1 MRKIISV
8 FMAIIIGISFFPVF
22 IAFAEDNEI
31 TLEEYSKQLSE
42 LVQTYGIDSLG
53 GADSNLETEFE
64 KIELNRLIVKTYDN
78 NLLKDC
84 GAIAKIEGYDNLHI
98 MQYASKN
105 AAEQAYKYF
114 DSLSNVDFVEYDFL
128 FRDSEI
134 ELEPDAEYVE
144 YNYSKDYLSWGS
156 YTTESN
162 EAVSY
167 SEYLSDDAPEIV
179 VAVIDTGIDADH
191 VFLKDRII
199 NSGVDLIENDN
210 NPDDDNGHGTHVA
223 GIIVDN
229 TAPNV
234 KISGYKILNRFG
246 GGCYSNACAAIDLAV
261 EQNVNIISMS
271 FGWLRDDKMFN
282 ELQNSINVAINNN
295 ISVVVSAGNENFEA
309 LKKCPASNNNVITVA
324 ATTSTNTPWHHSNY
338 GECVDVA
345 APGDMI
351 LSAWPDDSFKEKDG
365 TSMATPFVS
374 AAAAFLKTLDPNF
387 SPETIKSIIKEN
399 VFVPE
404 NWNPDYGTGILDFSE
419 IVDKYIS
426 AQPKIVLNE
435 NNDAVIYSNNTN
447 SVFYYTTTGAKPY
460 VGQANIY
467 KEPIDISGANSIRAI
482 SCEPGKFP
490 SVAAKLKINWTE
502 KITLRYKGTEYV
514 ELPPN
519 KGITFCYSNNP
530 DVVTVD
536 NRSGML
542 YGVSVGNAKVYV
554 YLETGQRIICD
565 VTVKYE
571 PWQWLII
578 YFLFGFLWYI

>member
-1 MRKIISV
+1 MKKVISV

-22 IAFAEDNEI
+22 IAFAEDNEM
-31 TLEEYSKQLSE
+31 TLEEYSEQLGKLSE
-42 LVQTYGIDSLG
+42 KYGISSMGGINSNTNLG
-53 GADSNLETEFE
+53 EIS
-64 KIELNRLIVKTYDN
+64 LNRIMVKTSDN
-78 NLLKDC
+78 LPLEEDC
-84 GAIAKIEGYDNLHI
+84 GAVAKIEGYDGNHI
-98 MQYASKN
+98 MQYSS
-105 AAEQAYKYF
+105 ESSTSEAYEYYS
-114 DSLSNVDFVEYDFL
+114 SLENVEFVEFDFVFHIPET
-128 FRDSEI
+128 
-134 ELEPDAEYVE
+134 ELEPDVEYVE
-144 YNYSKDYLSWGS
+144 YDYSKDYLSWGA
-156 YTTESN
+156 YTTKVN
-162 EAVSY
+162 EAISY
-167 SEYLSDDAPEIV
+167 AEYLGEDAPEIV
-179 VAVIDTGIDADH
+179 VAIIDSGINADHSFLQGRVIDSQYDK
-191 VFLKDRII
+191 V
-199 NSGVDLIENDN
+199 NNDN

-223 GIIVDN
+223 GIIIDN

-234 KISGYKILNRFG
+234 KVSAYKTLDKNGYGYYFNT
-246 GGCYSNACAAIDLAV
+246 CAAIRKAV
-261 EQNVNIISMS
+261 EDGADVINMS
-271 FGWLRDDKMFN
+271 LSAEQTQEMYNALEYSIDYATDFG
-282 ELQNSINVAINNN
+282 V
-295 ISVVVSAGNENFEA
+295 SVVVCAGNFLDNA
-309 LKKCPASNNNVITVA
+309 SLYCPASNNDAITVS
-324 ATTSTNTPWHHSNY
+324 ATTSANIPWHSSNY
-338 GECVDVA
+338 GKCVDIA
-345 APGDMI
+345 APGHEI
-351 LSAWPDDSFKEKDG
+351 VSTTLGNYYLEDSG

-387 SPETIKSIIKEN
+387 SPETIKSIIKES

-419 IVDKYIS
+419 IVDNCIS